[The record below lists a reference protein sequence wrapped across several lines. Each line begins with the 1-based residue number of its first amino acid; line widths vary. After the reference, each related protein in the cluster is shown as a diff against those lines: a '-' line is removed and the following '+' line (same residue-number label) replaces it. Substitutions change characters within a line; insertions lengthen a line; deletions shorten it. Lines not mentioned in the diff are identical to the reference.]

1 MIRAIS
7 HADMDAWLGLRKQLW
22 PHCSDAEHVDEMR
35 SFLSEPERFAQFV
48 SLDDLDQANG
58 FAEAS
63 IRSDYVNGTESAPVA
78 FLEGIF
84 VAPNARRRGIAR
96 NLVLAVGDWARRRGM
111 VELASDADIANAVS
125 HATHRA
131 LGFQETER
139 VVYFRKVLRNP
150 S

>member
-1 MIRAIS
+1 
-7 HADMDAWLGLRKQLW
+7 
-22 PHCSDAEHVDEMR
+22 
-35 SFLSEPERFAQFV
+35 
-48 SLDDLDQANG
+48 
-58 FAEAS
+58 
-63 IRSDYVNGTESAPVA
+63 
-78 FLEGIF
+78 
-84 VAPNARRRGIAR
+84 
-96 NLVLAVGDWARRRGM
+96 M